1 MNQLPNLLIVD
12 DIKANLLLL
21 RSVTKK
27 LELNLIEA
35 SSGSEALE
43 KTQGMELALAIIDV
57 RMPEM
62 DGYELAMKLN
72 GGRQEDKVPVIFLT
86 ANYFNEIEV
95 FKGYDSGAADYII
108 KPINSRILLSKINIF
123 LDLFNQ
129 KQTIKEN
136 ALLLKKTADELIH
149 TNSALLER
157 EENLLQEQ
165 LFTKALLNSI
175 PGIFYLYSYP
185 EMKMVTWNKNHET
198 IFGYDAKEL
207 NGVSIEAFHLPENR
221 QSVLDQE
228 EIFLKGDQLSIEAP
242 LVTKDGRLIPFLL
255 TGAKFESNGKKYL
268 MGVGTDITDRKRT
281 EMELQLS
288 YEKLQQ
294 LSQYTEK
301 ARESER
307 KMIARELHD
316 ELGQALTSVKID
328 LSIIKQ
334 HISDDKV
341 NLRIDKMSDL
351 VSETIET
358 IQRITSQLRPEIIDD
373 LGLNAAI
380 KWYTKEFAERNGIE
394 IFLDMDSE
402 IAISPDDS
410 LALFRIMQE
419 SLTNVARHSK
429 ANHVVIK
436 LIHEN
441 GIVNF
446 RISDNGIGISD
457 NEINAKK
464 SFGIIGI
471 KERASSLT
479 GTCEI
484 YSENGHG
491 TIINLI
497 FPLNKKWG
505 YEDSDLR

>member
-1 MNQLPNLLIVD
+1 MKELPNLLVVD
-12 DIKANLLLL
+12 DIIENILLIEAI
-21 RSVTKK
+21 SKK
-27 LELNLIEA
+27 LEINLIKA
-35 SSGSEALE
+35 LSGAEALE
-43 KTQGMELALAIIDV
+43 KTKGIELALAIIDV

-62 DGYELAMKLN
+62 SGYELARIMN
-72 GGRQEDKVPVIFLT
+72 DERPTNKVPIIFLT
-86 ANYFNEIEV
+86 ANNERDVLE
-95 FKGYDSGAADYII
+95 GYDSGAVDYIF
-108 KPINSRILLSKINIF
+108 KPINSKILVSKIRVF

-129 KQTIKEN
+129 KQTIQAN
-136 ALLLKKTADELIH
+136 ALLLKKTADELIY
-149 TNSALLER
+149 TNSVLLKR
-157 EENLLQEQ
+157 EENLQQEQ

-185 EMKMVTWNKNHET
+185 QLKMVNWNKNHET
-198 IFGYDAKEL
+198 IFGYNASEL
-207 NGVSIEAFHLPENR
+207 NGISAEAFHLPENR
-221 QSVLDQE
+221 QFVFDQE
-228 EIFLKGDQLSIEAP
+228 KTFLKSGQVSIEAP

-255 TGAKFESNGKKYL
+255 TGTKFESNGNTYL
-268 MGVGTDITDRKRT
+268 MGVGMDITDRKRT
-281 EMELQLS
+281 ELELQNS
-288 YEKLQQ
+288 YEQLQQ
-294 LSQYTEK
+294 LAQYTEK

-316 ELGQALTSVKID
+316 ELGQALTAVKID
-328 LSIIKQ
+328 LRIIKQ
-334 HISDDKV
+334 HISDQEV
-341 NLRIDKMSDL
+341 NLKIDKTSEL
-351 VSETIET
+351 VGETIKT
-358 IQRITSQLRPEIIDD
+358 VQRLTSQLRPEIIDD

-380 KWYTKEFAERNGIE
+380 KWYTKEFAQRNGIE

-410 LALFRIMQE
+410 LTLFRIMQE

-457 NEINAKK
+457 HEINAKK

-471 KERASSLT
+471 KERASSLA
-479 GTCEI
+479 GSCEI
-484 YSENGHG
+484 YSEDGYG
-491 TIINLI
+491 TIINLT
-497 FPLNKKWG
+497 FPLNKKWA

>member
-1 MNQLPNLLIVD
+1 MKELPNLLVVD
-12 DIKANLLLL
+12 DIIENILLIEAI
-21 RSVTKK
+21 SKK
-27 LELNLIEA
+27 LEINLIKA
-35 SSGSEALE
+35 LSGAEALE
-43 KTQGMELALAIIDV
+43 KTKGIELALAIIDV

-62 DGYELAMKLN
+62 SGYELARIMN
-72 GGRQEDKVPVIFLT
+72 DERPTNKVPIIFLT
-86 ANYFNEIEV
+86 ANNERDVLE
-95 FKGYDSGAADYII
+95 GYDSGAVDYIF
-108 KPINSRILLSKINIF
+108 KPINSKILVSKIRVF

-129 KQTIKEN
+129 KQTIQAN
-136 ALLLKKTADELIH
+136 ALLLKKAADELIY
-149 TNSALLER
+149 TNSVLLKR
-157 EENLLQEQ
+157 EENLQQEQ

-185 EMKMVTWNKNHET
+185 ELKMVSWNKNHET
-198 IFGYDAKEL
+198 IFGYNASEL
-207 NGVSIEAFHLPENR
+207 NGISAEAFHLPENR
-221 QSVLDQE
+221 QFVFDQE
-228 EIFLKGDQLSIEAP
+228 KTFLKSGQVSIEAL

-255 TGAKFESNGKKYL
+255 TGTKFESNGNTYL
-268 MGVGTDITDRKRT
+268 MGVGMDITDRKRT
-281 EMELQLS
+281 ELELQNS
-288 YEKLQQ
+288 YEQLQQ
-294 LSQYTEK
+294 LAQYTEK

-316 ELGQALTSVKID
+316 ELGQALTAVKID
-328 LSIIKQ
+328 LRIIKQ
-334 HISDDKV
+334 HISDQEV
-341 NLRIDKMSDL
+341 NLKIDKTSDL
-351 VSETIET
+351 VGETIKT
-358 IQRITSQLRPEIIDD
+358 VQRLTSQLRPEIIDD

-380 KWYTKEFAERNGIE
+380 KWYTKEFAQRNGIE

-410 LALFRIMQE
+410 LTLFRIMQE

-457 NEINAKK
+457 HEINAKK

-471 KERASSLT
+471 KERASSLA
-479 GTCEI
+479 GSCEI
-484 YSENGHG
+484 YSEDGYG
-491 TIINLI
+491 TIINLT
-497 FPLNKKWG
+497 FPLNKKWA

>member
-1 MNQLPNLLIVD
+1 MKELPNLLVVD
-12 DIKANLLLL
+12 DIIENILLIEAI
-21 RSVTKK
+21 SKK
-27 LELNLIEA
+27 LEINLIKA
-35 SSGSEALE
+35 LSGAEALK
-43 KTQGMELALAIIDV
+43 KTKGIELALAIIDV

-62 DGYELAMKLN
+62 SGYELARIMN
-72 GGRQEDKVPVIFLT
+72 DERPTNKVPIIFLT
-86 ANYFNEIEV
+86 ANNERDVLE
-95 FKGYDSGAADYII
+95 GYDSGAVDYIF
-108 KPINSRILLSKINIF
+108 KPINSKILVSKIRVF

-129 KQTIKEN
+129 KQTIQAN
-136 ALLLKKTADELIH
+136 ALLLKKAADELIE
-149 TNSALLER
+149 TNSALLKR
-157 EENLLQEQ
+157 EENLQQEQ
-165 LFTKALLNSI
+165 LFSKALLNSI

-185 EMKMVTWNKNHET
+185 ELKMVSWNKNHET
-198 IFGYDAKEL
+198 IFGYDANEL
-207 NGVSIEAFHLPENR
+207 NGISAEAFHLPENR
-221 QSVLDQE
+221 QFVFDQE
-228 EIFLKGDQLSIEAP
+228 KTFLKNGQVSIEAP

-255 TGAKFESNGKKYL
+255 TGTKFESNGKAYL
-268 MGVGTDITDRKRT
+268 MGVGMDITDRKRT
-281 EMELQLS
+281 ELELQNS
-288 YEKLQQ
+288 YEQLQQ
-294 LSQYTEK
+294 LAQYTEK

-316 ELGQALTSVKID
+316 ELGQALTAVKID
-328 LSIIKQ
+328 LRIIKQ
-334 HISDDKV
+334 HISDQEV
-341 NLRIDKMSDL
+341 NLKIDKTSDL
-351 VSETIET
+351 VGETIKT
-358 IQRITSQLRPEIIDD
+358 VQRLTSQLRPEIIDD

-380 KWYTKEFAERNGIE
+380 KWYTKEFAQRNGIE

-410 LALFRIMQE
+410 LTLFRIMQE

-457 NEINAKK
+457 HEINAKK

-471 KERASSLT
+471 KERASSLA

-484 YSENGHG
+484 YSEDGYG
-491 TIINLI
+491 TIINLT
-497 FPLNKKWG
+497 FPLNKKWA

>member
-1 MNQLPNLLIVD
+1 MKQLPNLLVVD
-12 DIKANLLLL
+12 DIKENI
-21 RSVTKK
+21 S
-27 LELNLIEA
+27 LIEA
-35 SSGSEALE
+35 ISRKVEINLIKALSGAEALE
-43 KTQGMELALAIIDV
+43 KTKGIEIALAIIDV

-62 DGYELAMKLN
+62 SGYELAMIMN
-72 GGRQEDKVPVIFLT
+72 EERPTNKVPIIFLT
-86 ANYFNEIEV
+86 ASNERDVLE
-95 FKGYDSGAADYII
+95 GYDSGAVDYIF
-108 KPINSRILLSKINIF
+108 KPINSRILISKIKVF

-136 ALLLKKTADELIH
+136 ALLLKKTADELIQ
-149 TNSALLER
+149 TNAVLLKR
-157 EENLLQEQ
+157 EENLQQEQ

-185 EMKMVTWNKNHET
+185 ELKLVSWNKNHET
-198 IFGYDAKEL
+198 IFGYDANEL
-207 NGVSIEAFHLPENR
+207 NGISFEVFHLPENL
-221 QSVLDQE
+221 QFIFDQE
-228 EIFLKGDQLSIEAP
+228 EMFLQNGQVSIEAP
-242 LVTKDGRLIPFLL
+242 IVTKDGRLIPFLL
-255 TGAKFESNGKKYL
+255 TGTKFESNGQRYL
-268 MGVGTDITDRKRT
+268 MGVGMDITDRKRT
-281 EMELQLS
+281 EMELQNS
-288 YEKLQQ
+288 YEQLQQ
-294 LSQYTEK
+294 LAQYTEK

-316 ELGQALTSVKID
+316 ELGQALTAVKID
-328 LSIIKQ
+328 LRIIKQ
-334 HISDDKV
+334 HISDQEV
-341 NLRIDKMSDL
+341 NLKIDKTADL
-351 VSETIET
+351 VGETIKT
-358 IQRITSQLRPEIIDD
+358 VQRLTSQLRPEIIDD

-380 KWYTKEFAERNGIE
+380 KWYTKEFAQRNGIE

-410 LALFRIMQE
+410 LTLFRIMQE

-441 GIVNF
+441 GMVNF

-457 NEINAKK
+457 HEINAKK

-471 KERASSLT
+471 KERASSLA

-484 YSENGHG
+484 YSENGNG

-497 FPLNKKWG
+497 FPLNKKWA